1 MPWWGWL
8 ITGILLMGVEM
19 AALDAAFYLIFI
31 GAAAICVG
39 ILGLMGLA
47 LPVWGQWLLFAV
59 LAVASMVLFRKKL
72 YNRFR
77 GGLPGFENTLVGAV
91 VAVRE
96 EVLQGGHTR
105 VRLRGTQWTA
115 VNIGP
120 APIAA
125 GAGARVVAVEGVD
138 LKIQGMPSERSPT
151 PSATSN

>member
-8 ITGILLMGVEM
+8 IVGILLMGVEM
-19 AALDAAFYLIFI
+19 TALDAAFYLIFI

-39 ILGLMGLA
+39 ILGLMGLT

-77 GGLPGFENTLVGAV
+77 GGLPGFENTSVGAV
-91 VAVRE
+91 VTVRE

-115 VNIGP
+115 VNVGP

-125 GAGARVVAVEGVD
+125 GASAKVVAVDGVD
-138 LKIQGMPSERSPT
+138 LRIQSLRSEP
-151 PSATSN
+151 AADA